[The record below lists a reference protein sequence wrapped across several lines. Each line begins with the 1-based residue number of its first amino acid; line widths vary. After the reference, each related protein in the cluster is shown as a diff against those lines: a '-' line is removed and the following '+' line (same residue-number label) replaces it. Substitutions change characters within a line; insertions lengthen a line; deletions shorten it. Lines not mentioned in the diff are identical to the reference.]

1 MKNLYEERRTRPLT
15 YMSILLLFEV
25 LNRIS
30 SGLRFSCVA
39 AGHRGKGSL
48 CRRGS
53 ASQQG
58 LQAVRG
64 VHPKQT
70 QLARR
75 QKVALTPEE
84 AAGSS

>member
-1 MKNLYEERRTRPLT
+1 MYKERQTRPFT
-15 YMSILLLFEV
+15 YVSILLLFEV
-25 LNRIS
+25 LHRLS
-30 SGLRFSCVA
+30 SGLRFSSVA
-39 AGHRGKGSL
+39 AGHRGKGNL

-58 LQAVRG
+58 MQAVRR

-70 QLARR
+70 RLAGR
-75 QKVALTPEE
+75 QKMALTPEE

>member
-1 MKNLYEERRTRPLT
+1 
-15 YMSILLLFEV
+15 MSILLLFEV

-30 SGLRFSCVA
+30 SGLRFSSVA
-39 AGHRGKGSL
+39 VGYRGKGSL

-58 LQAVRG
+58 LQAVRR
-64 VHPKQT
+64 VRPKQT
-70 QLARR
+70 RLAGR
-75 QKVALTPEE
+75 QKMALTPEE